1 MEPPVNNFDLEWF
14 IQQCHLRRY
23 GARQVLIRP
32 GEAADTVFYIVKG
45 SVSVSV
51 EDSNGHE
58 IVLAYLNK
66 GDFFGE
72 IGVFLGEMPRSVA
85 VRTREACVCA
95 EIGRARFEHLLT
107 EQATTPAAWILL
119 RMGQQLARRLLRTNR
134 QLSDL
139 AFIDV
144 NGRVARVLLDLCR
157 QPEAAPHPQG
167 TQLRITRQEIG
178 RLAGCS
184 REMAG
189 RVLKALVEQGSISA
203 RGKTIVVRAPAP
215 EPAKR

>member
-1 MEPPVNNFDLEWF
+1 MEPPSNNSDLEWF
-14 IQQCHLRRY
+14 IQQCHLHRY
-23 GARQVLIRP
+23 PARQVLIRP
-32 GEAADTVFYIVKG
+32 GDAGDTVFYIVKG
-45 SVSVSV
+45 SVSVGM
-51 EDSNGHE
+51 EDSEGHE

-72 IGVFLGEMPRSVA
+72 IGVFLGETPRSVA
-85 VRTREACVCA
+85 VRTREPCVCA
-95 EIGRARFEHLLT
+95 EIGRSRFERLLG
-107 EQATTPAAWILL
+107 EQAASSAARILL

-134 QLSDL
+134 QLGDL

-157 QPEAAPHPQG
+157 QPEATAHPQG
-167 TQLRITRQEIG
+167 MQIHVTRQEIG

-189 RVLKALVEQGSISA
+189 RVLKALAEQGSITG

-215 EPAKR
+215 EHFGR